1 MELDPQSV
9 SSIIHAKTTNDPN
22 GNPRRC
28 FVLLNG
34 LGQTLAVVDEGFL
47 GLTAWHGVIR
57 KDPSGSP
64 MIGWVEPEPFEL
76 EVTPKAYNR
85 LIQG

>member
-34 LGQTLAVVDEGFL
+34 LGQTLAVVDEGHL
-47 GLTAWHGVIR
+47 GRTAWHGVIR
-57 KDPSGSP
+57 QDPRGP
-64 MIGWVEPEPFEL
+64 MVGWVEPEPFEI